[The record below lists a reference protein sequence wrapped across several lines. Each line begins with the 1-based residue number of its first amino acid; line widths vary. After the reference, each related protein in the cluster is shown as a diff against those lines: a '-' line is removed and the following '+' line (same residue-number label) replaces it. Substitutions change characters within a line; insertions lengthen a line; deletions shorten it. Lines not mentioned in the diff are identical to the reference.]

1 MENKIIVKGTQNF
14 MGIEVP
20 VIEGG
25 FGENCKVILAKTV
38 AEIHSQP
45 LKKINQLIND
55 NIDEFEFGVDIID
68 LKSGY
73 LQSTEFLNGIMN
85 KQSIANSTN
94 IYLLSEQGY
103 MLLVGFMKTGKAKE
117 IRKNLRREYF
127 AMRHVINSNEQ
138 LKAQLLLEIYN
149 GGKSAVIASKQLTD
163 MEVEE
168 KTALLVHKIEE
179 DKPYTEFAK
188 HVTESSDTV
197 DIGEFAKIVKNENI
211 KIGRN
216 RLFEWLRNNK
226 YLMVNNTPYQK
237 YLENEYFKVK
247 EVVKSTAYG
256 VKTFPKTLITG
267 KGQVVLVEK
276 LRAEFG
282 ISDCV
287 KKLNANTFNDERGA
301 V

>member
-1 MENKIIVKGTQNF
+1 MKNEIIVKGTQNF
-14 MGIEVP
+14 MGVDVP

-25 FGENCKVILAKTV
+25 FGENCKVILAKTI

-73 LQSTEFLNGIMN
+73 SQSTEFLNDIMN
-85 KQSIANSTN
+85 KQSIANSAN

-103 MLLVGFMKTGKAKE
+103 MLLVGFMKTEKAKE

-127 AMRHVINSNEQ
+127 AMREVINSNEQ

-149 GGKSAVIASKQLTD
+149 GGQNAVVASKQLTD
-163 MEVEE
+163 MEVRE

-197 DIGEFAKIVKNENI
+197 DVGEFAKIVKNENI
-211 KIGRN
+211 NIGRN
-216 RLFEWLRNNK
+216 RLFEWLRSNG
-226 YLMVNNTPYQK
+226 YLMNNNTPYQK

-247 EVVKSTAYG
+247 EVIKTTAYG

-267 KGQVVLVEK
+267 KGRL
-276 LRAEFG
+276 L
-282 ISDCV
+282 
-287 KKLNANTFNDERGA
+287 
-301 V
+301 

>member
-1 MENKIIVKGTQNF
+1 MENEIIIKGTQDF
-14 MGIEVP
+14 MGINIP
-20 VIEGG
+20 IIEGG
-25 FGENCKVILAKTV
+25 FGENCKVILAKTI
-38 AEIHSQP
+38 ADIHGVRLNDIQD
-45 LKKINQLIND
+45 LINQ
-55 NIDEFEFGVDIID
+55 NIDEFEFGVDILD
-68 LKSGY
+68 LCDENFKTDAVGLGFITSNR
-73 LQSTEFLNGIMN
+73 Q
-85 KQSIANSTN
+85 KHC
-94 IYLLSEQGY
+94 YLLSEQGY
-103 MLLVGFMKTGKAKE
+103 MLLVGFMKTEKAKE

-149 GGKSAVIASKQLTD
+149 GGQSAVIASKQLAD

-247 EVVKSTAYG
+247 EVVKTTAYG

-276 LRAEFG
+276 LRTEFG

-287 KKLNANTFNDERGA
+287 KN
-301 V
+301 

>member
-1 MENKIIVKGTQNF
+1 MENEIIIKGTQDF
-14 MGIEVP
+14 MGINIP
-20 VIEGG
+20 IIEGG
-25 FGENCKVILAKTV
+25 FGENCKVILAKTI
-38 AEIHSQP
+38 ADIHGVRLNDIQD
-45 LKKINQLIND
+45 LINQ
-55 NIDEFEFGVDIID
+55 NIDEFEFGVDILD
-68 LKSGY
+68 LCDENFKTDAVGLGFITSNR
-73 LQSTEFLNGIMN
+73 Q
-85 KQSIANSTN
+85 KHC
-94 IYLLSEQGY
+94 YLLSEQGY
-103 MLLVGFMKTGKAKE
+103 MLLVGFMKTEKAKE

-127 AMRHVINSNEQ
+127 AMREVINSNEQ
-138 LKAQLLLEIYN
+138 LKARLLLRIYN
-149 GGKSAVIASKQLTD
+149 GGQNAVTASKQLTD
-163 MEVEE
+163 MEVKE

-211 KIGRN
+211 NIGRN

-226 YLMVNNTPYQK
+226 YLMINNTPYQK
-237 YLENEYFKVK
+237 YLENKYFKVK
-247 EVVKSTAYG
+247 EVIKTTAYG

-276 LRAEFG
+276 LRTEFG

-287 KKLNANTFNDERGA
+287 KKINANTFNDERGT

>member
-38 AEIHSQP
+38 AEIHEI
-45 LKKINQLIND
+45 KVKEINKLINN
-55 NIDEFEFGVDIID
+55 NIDEFEVGVDILD
-68 LKSGY
+68 LKTGDY
-73 LQSTEFLNGIMN
+73 KEPVLDAGILS
-85 KQSIANSTN
+85 KAEYGNSNN

-103 MLLVGFMKTGKAKE
+103 MLLVGFMKTEKAKE

-127 AMRHVINSNEQ
+127 AMREIINSKEQ

-149 GGKSAVIASKQLTD
+149 GGQNAVIASKQLTD
-163 MEVEE
+163 MEVE
-168 KTALLVHKIEE
+168 KATIPLIKKIEE

-197 DIGEFAKIVKNENI
+197 DVGEFAKIVKNESI
-211 KIGRN
+211 DIGRN

-226 YLMVNNTPYQK
+226 YLMTNNTPYQK
-237 YLENEYFKVK
+237 YLDNEYFKVK
-247 EVVKSTAYG
+247 EVIKTTAYG

-267 KGQVVLVEK
+267 KGQVALVER
-276 LRAEFG
+276 LRDEFG
-282 ISDCV
+282 V
-287 KKLNANTFNDERGA
+287 VA
-301 V
+301 

>member
-1 MENKIIVKGTQNF
+1 MKNEIIVKGTQNF
-14 MGIEVP
+14 MGVDVP

-25 FGENCKVILAKTV
+25 FGENCKVILAKTI

-68 LKSGY
+68 LKSGHS
-73 LQSTEFLNGIMN
+73 QSTEFLNDIMN
-85 KQSIANSTN
+85 KQSIANSAN

-103 MLLVGFMKTGKAKE
+103 MLLVGFMKTEKAKE

-127 AMRHVINSNEQ
+127 AMREVINSNEQ

-149 GGKSAVIASKQLTD
+149 GGQNAVVASKQLTD
-163 MEVEE
+163 MEVRE

-197 DIGEFAKIVKNENI
+197 DVGEFAKIVKNENI
-211 KIGRN
+211 NIGRN
-216 RLFEWLRNNK
+216 RLFEWLRSSG
-226 YLMVNNTPYQK
+226 YLMNNNTPYQK

-247 EVVKSTAYG
+247 EVIKTTAYG

-267 KGQVVLVEK
+267 KGQVALVER

-282 ISDCV
+282 V
-287 KKLNANTFNDERGA
+287 EN
-301 V
+301 

>member
-1 MENKIIVKGTQNF
+1 MGNEIIVKGTQNF

-38 AEIHSQP
+38 AEIHEM
-45 LKKINQLIND
+45 KVKEINKLINN
-55 NIDEFEFGVDIID
+55 NIDEFEIGVDILD
-68 LKSGY
+68 LKTGDY
-73 LQSTEFLNGIMN
+73 KEPVLDTGILS
-85 KQSIANSTN
+85 KAEYGNSNN

-103 MLLVGFMKTGKAKE
+103 MLLVGFMKTEKAKE

-127 AMRHVINSNEQ
+127 AMREVINSNEQ

-149 GGKSAVIASKQLTD
+149 GGQNAVVASKQLTD
-163 MEVEE
+163 MEVKE

-197 DIGEFAKIVKNENI
+197 DVGEFAKIVKNENI
-211 KIGRN
+211 NIGRN
-216 RLFEWLRNNK
+216 RLFEWLRSSG
-226 YLMVNNTPYQK
+226 YLMNNNTLYQK

-247 EVVKSTAYG
+247 EVIKTTAYG
-256 VKTFPKTLITG
+256 IKTFPKTLITG
-267 KGQVVLVEK
+267 KGQVALVER
-276 LRAEFG
+276 LRTEFG
-282 ISDCV
+282 VED
-287 KKLNANTFNDERGA
+287 
-301 V
+301 